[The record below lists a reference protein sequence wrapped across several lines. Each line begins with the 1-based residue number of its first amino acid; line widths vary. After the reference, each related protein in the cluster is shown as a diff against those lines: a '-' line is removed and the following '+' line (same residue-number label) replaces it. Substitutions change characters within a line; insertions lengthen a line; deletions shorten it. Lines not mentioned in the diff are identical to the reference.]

1 MTRAPV
7 AAALAWAACLLVAT
21 FLGACSGQ
29 AVTGGAG
36 GLAPGSSAAAAQS
49 ANPGA
54 TPSAAAGG
62 GSDWAHVLQ
71 VVASLKAQP
80 PAEPVVC
87 LLGGS
92 AAREST
98 IDDASWAAQVKQ
110 LGGPPVAA
118 YNLGSRNRTLAQD
131 IELIRAL
138 PKTPGIVYI
147 GINVGRFTAAPAHPT
162 IDLPEPA
169 QSLPP
174 YRQHQYGQSRIL
186 GDARK
191 RALLAKWLAER
202 YPLFEKNY
210 ATSLQ
215 ALDKLVA
222 TCKSRGLHP
231 VLLELP
237 RNQELIGRAL
247 DAPVA
252 RYHDE
257 LPRAG
262 QEARHPVG
270 ELREHRPPAQHR
282 LLRPLAP
289 RRARARRVAAPP
301 LGEDRGAAR
310 QVRPRGPCADTGGYA
325 ADDGV
330 TGALKRRSRRGW
342 RAGRRP
348 QAPRP
353 VRSRSRSG
361 RASRSTSDGIPLP
374 ATTPAPARRR

>member
-7 AAALAWAACLLVAT
+7 AAALTWAACLLVAT

-29 AVTGGAG
+29 AVTSGAG
-36 GLAPGSSAAAAQS
+36 DDAAPDSSAAAAQS

-54 TPSAAAGG
+54 TPSAGAGG

-71 VVASLKAQP
+71 VVAALKAQP

-98 IDDASWAAQVKQ
+98 IDDASWAARVKQ
-110 LGGPPVAA
+110 LGGPTVAA

-147 GINVGRFTAAPAHPT
+147 GINVGRFTAPPAHPT

-174 YRQHQYGQSRIL
+174 YRQHQYSQSRIL

-202 YPLFEKNY
+202 YPLFVKNY

-222 TCKSRGLHP
+222 VCESRGLHP

-252 RYHDE
+252 RFTTSCRALARKRDVPWLSFVSTAR
-257 LPRAG
+257 LPNADFYDLWHLVEPGRAVW
-262 QEARHPVG
+262 Q
-270 ELREHRPPAQHR
+270 R
-282 LLRPLAP
+282 LLSEKTVALLERYGLEGPAP
-289 RRARARRVAAPP
+289 TPAA
-301 LGEDRGAAR
+301 
-310 QVRPRGPCADTGGYA
+310 
-325 ADDGV
+325 
-330 TGALKRRSRRGW
+330 S
-342 RAGRRP
+342 P
-348 QAPRP
+348 QATE
-353 VRSRSRSG
+353 S
-361 RASRSTSDGIPLP
+361 
-374 ATTPAPARRR
+374 PAP